1 MLFNL
6 KFFISQQ
13 TKNINMLDI
22 LIECLND
29 MPYDCDLDI
38 CSGVDLKI
46 LENELNDIK
55 YKENYIN
62 ALITLNIILV
72 FSIILMMD
80 IKIIDIPLTLLKQL
94 CDNLLSYAGYK
105 PEDNEYYNENYVI
118 TEDILKV
125 KQDFRK
131 FKKEINKK
139 LQTDIFNISMDLNN
153 IKKTRNN
160 IIYGDETKEYV
171 EYYKYKRELFNIK
184 DNIKILTNDI
194 STLKRNMVLCISD
207 NDKM

>member
-1 MLFNL
+1 
-6 KFFISQQ
+6 
-13 TKNINMLDI
+13 MLDI

-29 MPYDCDLDI
+29 MSYDCDLDI

>member
-1 MLFNL
+1 
-6 KFFISQQ
+6 
-13 TKNINMLDI
+13 MLDI

-94 CDNLLSYAGYK
+94 CDNLLSYVGYK
-105 PEDNEYYNENYVI
+105 PEDIEYYNENYVI

-194 STLKRNMVLCISD
+194 STLKRNMVLCIPD

>member
-1 MLFNL
+1 
-6 KFFISQQ
+6 
-13 TKNINMLDI
+13 MLDI
-22 LIECLND
+22 LIEYLND
-29 MPYDCDLDI
+29 MPYDCYLDI

-105 PEDNEYYNENYVI
+105 PEDIEYYNENYVI
-118 TEDILKV
+118 TEDILKI
-125 KQDFRK
+125 KQELRK
-131 FKKEINKK
+131 FKKEVNKTIK
-139 LQTDIFNISMDLNN
+139 TDIFNISMDLNN

-160 IIYGDETKEYV
+160 VIYGDETKEYV

>member
-1 MLFNL
+1 
-6 KFFISQQ
+6 
-13 TKNINMLDI
+13 MLDI

-29 MPYDCDLDI
+29 MPYGCDLDI

-160 IIYGDETKEYV
+160 VIYGDETKEYV

>member
-1 MLFNL
+1 
-6 KFFISQQ
+6 
-13 TKNINMLDI
+13 MLDI
-22 LIECLND
+22 LIEYLND
-29 MPYDCDLDI
+29 MPYDCYLDI
-38 CSGVDLKI
+38 CSSVDLKI

-80 IKIIDIPLTLLKQL
+80 IKIIDIPLILLKQL

-105 PEDNEYYNENYVI
+105 PEDIEYYNENYVI

-153 IKKTRNN
+153 IKKTRN
-160 IIYGDETKEYV
+160 IVIYGDGTKEYV
-171 EYYKYKRELFNIK
+171 EYYKYKRELFKIK
-184 DNIKILTNDI
+184 DNFKILSNDI
-194 STLKRNMVLCISD
+194 STLKRNMILCIPD

>member
-1 MLFNL
+1 
-6 KFFISQQ
+6 
-13 TKNINMLDI
+13 MLDI

-105 PEDNEYYNENYVI
+105 PEDIEYYNENYVI

>member
-1 MLFNL
+1 
-6 KFFISQQ
+6 
-13 TKNINMLDI
+13 MLDI
-22 LIECLND
+22 LIEYLND
-29 MPYDCDLDI
+29 MPYDCYLDI
-38 CSGVDLKI
+38 CSSVDLKI

-80 IKIIDIPLTLLKQL
+80 IKIIDIPLILLKQL

-105 PEDNEYYNENYVI
+105 PEDIEYYNENYVI

-160 IIYGDETKEYV
+160 VIYGDGTKEYV
-171 EYYKYKRELFNIK
+171 EYYKYKRELFKIK
-184 DNIKILTNDI
+184 DNFKILSNDI
-194 STLKRNMVLCISD
+194 STLKRNMILCIPD

>member
-1 MLFNL
+1 
-6 KFFISQQ
+6 
-13 TKNINMLDI
+13 MLDI
-22 LIECLND
+22 LIEYLND
-29 MPYDCDLDI
+29 MPYGCYLDI
-38 CSGVDLKI
+38 CYLDIYSGVDLKI

-94 CDNLLSYAGYK
+94 SDKLLSYAGYK

-131 FKKEINKK
+131 FKKELNKK
-139 LQTDIFNISMDLNN
+139 LQTEILNISMDLNN

-194 STLKRNMVLCISD
+194 STLKRNMILCIPD

>member
-1 MLFNL
+1 
-6 KFFISQQ
+6 
-13 TKNINMLDI
+13 MLDI
-22 LIECLND
+22 LIEYLND
-29 MPYDCDLDI
+29 MPYDCYLDI
-38 CSGVDLKI
+38 CSSVDLKI

-80 IKIIDIPLTLLKQL
+80 IKIIDIPLILLKQL

-105 PEDNEYYNENYVI
+105 PEDIEYYNDNYVI

-160 IIYGDETKEYV
+160 VIYGDGTKEYV

-184 DNIKILTNDI
+184 DNFKILSNDI
-194 STLKRNMVLCISD
+194 STLKRNMILCIPD

>member
-1 MLFNL
+1 
-6 KFFISQQ
+6 
-13 TKNINMLDI
+13 MLDI

-46 LENELNDIK
+46 LENKLNDIK

-105 PEDNEYYNENYVI
+105 PEDIEYYNENYVI

>member
-1 MLFNL
+1 
-6 KFFISQQ
+6 
-13 TKNINMLDI
+13 MLDI
-22 LIECLND
+22 LIEYLND
-29 MPYDCDLDI
+29 MPYDCYLDI
-38 CSGVDLKI
+38 CSSVDLKI

-80 IKIIDIPLTLLKQL
+80 IKIIDIPLILLKQL

-105 PEDNEYYNENYVI
+105 PEDIEYYNENYVI

-160 IIYGDETKEYV
+160 VIYGDGTKEYV

-184 DNIKILTNDI
+184 DNFKILSNDI
-194 STLKRNMVLCISD
+194 STLKRNMILCIPD

>member
-1 MLFNL
+1 
-6 KFFISQQ
+6 
-13 TKNINMLDI
+13 MLDI
-22 LIECLND
+22 LIEYLND
-29 MPYDCDLDI
+29 MPYDCYLDI
-38 CSGVDLKI
+38 CSSVDLKI

-80 IKIIDIPLTLLKQL
+80 IKIIDIPLILLKQL

-105 PEDNEYYNENYVI
+105 PEDIEYYNENYVI

-184 DNIKILTNDI
+184 DNFKILSNDI
-194 STLKRNMVLCISD
+194 STLKRNMILCIPD

>member
-1 MLFNL
+1 
-6 KFFISQQ
+6 
-13 TKNINMLDI
+13 MLDI

-105 PEDNEYYNENYVI
+105 PEDIEYYNDNYVI

>member
-1 MLFNL
+1 MFFNL